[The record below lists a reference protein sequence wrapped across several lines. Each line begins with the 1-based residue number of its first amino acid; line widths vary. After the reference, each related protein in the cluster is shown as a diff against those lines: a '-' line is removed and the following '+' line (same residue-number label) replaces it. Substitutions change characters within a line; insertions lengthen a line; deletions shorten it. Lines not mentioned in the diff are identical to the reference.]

1 MLEQSGKL
9 RVRAHQAR
17 RENRPNDARQDL
29 IEAVALCRREGN
41 GIELAGALADLGQIE
56 RDLHCN
62 DAALKNYEEAAAI
75 YRAAGDVLDW
85 AHTVRH
91 IGDILRNMG
100 RKDLAEPCFRT
111 ALDLYRGDART
122 APLDLANTLRG
133 YALLMDDNGESVRAK
148 PLWQEARDL
157 YAAVGVDA
165 GVKESSR
172 RLALLEHQ

>member
-17 RENRPNDARQDL
+17 RENRPHDARQDL

-100 RKDLAEPCFRT
+100 RKDLAEPYFRT

>member
-29 IEAVALCRREGN
+29 IEAVALCRQECK
-41 GIELAGALADLGQIE
+41 GIDLARALADLGQIE

-62 DAALKNYEEAAAI
+62 DAALKNYEEAVAI
-75 YRAAGDVLDW
+75 YRAAGDVLGW

-91 IGDILRNMG
+91 VGDILRNMG
-100 RKDLAEPCFRT
+100 RRDLAEPCFRT

>member
-100 RKDLAEPCFRT
+100 RKDLAEPYFRT
-111 ALDLYRGDART
+111 ALDLYRGDAKT

>member
-1 MLEQSGKL
+1 M
-9 RVRAHQAR
+9 RANQAR

-29 IEAVALCRREGN
+29 IEAVALCRQECK
-41 GIELAGALADLGQIE
+41 GIDLARALADLGQIE

-62 DAALKNYEEAAAI
+62 DAALKNYEEAVAI
-75 YRAAGDVLDW
+75 YRAAGDVLGW

-91 IGDILRNMG
+91 VGDILRNMG
-100 RKDLAEPCFRT
+100 RRDLAEPCFRT

>member
-9 RVRAHQAR
+9 RVRANQAR

-29 IEAVALCRREGN
+29 IEAVALCRQEGKE
-41 GIELAGALADLGQIE
+41 IDLARALADLGQIE

-62 DAALKNYEEAAAI
+62 DVALKNYEEAVAI
-75 YRAAGDVLDW
+75 YRAAGDVLDL

-91 IGDILRNMG
+91 VGDILRNMG

>member
-29 IEAVALCRREGN
+29 IEAVALCRQEGN

-75 YRAAGDVLDW
+75 YCAAGDVLDW

-91 IGDILRNMG
+91 VGDILRNMG
-100 RKDLAEPCFRT
+100 RRDLAEPCFRE
-111 ALDLYRGDART
+111 ALDLYRSDART

>member
-1 MLEQSGKL
+1 
-9 RVRAHQAR
+9 VRANQAR

-29 IEAVALCRREGN
+29 IEAVALCRQECK
-41 GIELAGALADLGQIE
+41 GIDLARALADLGQIE

-62 DAALKNYEEAAAI
+62 DAALKNYEEAVAI
-75 YRAAGDVLDW
+75 YRAAGDVLGW

-91 IGDILRNMG
+91 VGDILRNMG
-100 RKDLAEPCFRT
+100 RRDLAEPCFRT

>member
-1 MLEQSGKL
+1 M
-9 RVRAHQAR
+9 RAHQAR

-75 YRAAGDVLDW
+75 YCAAGDVLDW

-91 IGDILRNMG
+91 VGDILRNMG
-100 RKDLAEPCFRT
+100 RKDLAEPYFRT